1 MNTDSAKG
9 NILKRRKEAGLSQE
23 EMAEKMGISRT
34 AYRNIESGKTRLISR
49 HAENMASILGIS
61 TQELLFGSRADS
73 PEDTLSD
80 IKARYDT
87 RIKDI
92 ESGYTEEE
100 SRLRAKI
107 KLLEEYI
114 ATLKETVRTKDEVI
128 GMLRKTASG
137 NAEE

>member
-9 NILKRRKEAGLSQE
+9 NILKLRKEAGLSQE
-23 EMAEKMGISRT
+23 DMAEKMGISRT

-49 HAENMASILGIS
+49 HAEDMASIFGIS
-61 TQELLFGSRADS
+61 AEELLFGNTGSS
-73 PEDTLSD
+73 PADTLSD

-87 RIKDI
+87 RIRDM
-92 ESGYTEEE
+92 ESGYNEEE
-100 SRLRAKI
+100 ARLRSKI

-114 ATLKETVRTKDEVI
+114 VTLKETVRTKDEVI

-137 NAEE
+137 KDRE